1 MPTTALDKSVVEDIE
16 ESILSQGELSKQAI
30 LETWELDDTGYR
42 DLREQL
48 LRRGAVASGPKK
60 SGGLVAKRKRGQT
73 PSEDVARPIL
83 SEAWE
88 VEVVTYLMYLFQHA
102 DLEKL
107 LGNLVYTVR
116 QSRLAMTGQD
126 RRGSKQELATA
137 LVLQHGIDLLANEHI
152 RGAVAKACKIKSPQ
166 RWHPGGRTATGFVAK
181 AGMPTILAGLPRDDT
196 APPYEYLEGRFT
208 LRPLEDFQKEVSEE
222 MTSVIKSSGER
233 AIVSLPTG
241 AGKTRVAVES
251 IRDWLTERYDPV
263 SMVVSRGA
271 VLWLAHTEEL
281 CEQAY
286 ACFKQVWE
294 ASTHVA
300 PLLLVRF
307 WGRYTHDLERH
318 RNALEKVLHWPCV
331 LVSTPQRIVNLL
343 TSDSK
348 QAQTVVEDLRASLGA
363 LLVDEAHRAAAP
375 SYKRI
380 IEELVSQEVPVVGLT
395 ATPFR
400 MEYDEDDHD
409 AGTIELRDLFRTL
422 IEPRKLGDSIR
433 DELQRRGIL
442 AGPRFD
448 TVETQIAMKMP
459 AIDNPDEPS
468 SEDLERIDRALKI
481 RADKPKRRIA
491 ILEHIVPIA
500 RDPDNSILYFGP
512 SVGDAEC
519 MAYLLRER
527 GIKAAVVSA
536 GTRAVTRRNLI
547 EQFRQ
552 HSLSVLCNCEVLTT
566 GFDAPKVT
574 HVVMARPTVSQVLYE
589 QMVGRGLRG
598 PIFGGT
604 ETCVILD
611 CQDKFRGEVRP
622 KLGYTRFR
630 EVWSGRTTSPDT

>member
-1 MPTTALDKSVVEDIE
+1 MLEKSIVEDVE

-30 LETWELDDTGYR
+30 LEAWELDDAEYR
-42 DLREQL
+42 DLRDRL
-48 LRRGAVASGPKK
+48 VRRGAVASGPRKA
-60 SGGLVAKRKRGQT
+60 GGLVAKRRRGQT
-73 PSEDVARPIL
+73 PSEDVTRPIL
-83 SEAWE
+83 SEKWE

-102 DLEKL
+102 ELEKL

-116 QSRLAMTGQD
+116 QSRLAMTGED

-137 LVLQHGIDLLANEHI
+137 LVLQHGIDLLANEEI
-152 RGAVAKACKIKSPQ
+152 RAAVAKACKIKGPQ
-166 RWHPGGRTATGFVAK
+166 RWHPGGRRATEFVAK
-181 AGMPTILAGLPRDDT
+181 AGLPAILAGLPRDDT

-208 LRPLEDFQKEVSEE
+208 LRALEDFQKEVSEQ
-222 MTSVIKSSGER
+222 MTSVIRSSGDR

-241 AGKTRVAVES
+241 AGKTRVAVGS
-251 IRDWLTERYDPV
+251 IRDWLTVRYDPV
-263 SMVVSRGA
+263 TMVVSKGA

-300 PLLLVRF
+300 PFLLVRF

-318 RNALEKVLHWPCV
+318 RDALEKVLHSPCV
-331 LVSTPQRIVNLL
+331 LISTPQRIVNLL
-343 TSDSK
+343 KSNSP
-348 QAQTVVEDLRASLGA
+348 QAQPVVDDLRKSLGT
-363 LLVDEAHRAAAP
+363 LVIDEAHRAAAP
-375 SYKRI
+375 SYGKI
-380 IEELVSQEVPVVGLT
+380 LDGLLPEDVPVVGLT

-400 MEYDEDDHD
+400 MEYNERDQD
-409 AGTIELRDLFRTL
+409 AGTSELRNLFRTL
-422 IEPRKLGDSIR
+422 IEPRKTLGDSIR
-433 DELQRRGIL
+433 EELQRRGIL
-442 AGPRFD
+442 AGPQFR
-448 TVETQIAMKMP
+448 TIETNIAMRMP
-459 AIDNPDEPS
+459 SIENPDDPS

-491 ILEHIVPIA
+491 ILEHVVAIA
-500 RDPDNSILYFGP
+500 SDRASSILYFGP

-527 GIKAAVVSA
+527 GIRAAVVSA
-536 GTRAVTRRNLI
+536 RTRGVTRRNLI

-552 HSLSVLCNCEVLTT
+552 NKLSVLCNCEVLTT
-566 GFDAPKVT
+566 GFDAPRVT

-598 PIFGGT
+598 PMFGGT
-604 ETCVILD
+604 KTCVILD
-611 CQDKFRGEVRP
+611 CEDSFRGEVRP
-622 KLGYTRFR
+622 QLGYTRFR
-630 EVWSGRTTSPDT
+630 KVWAKLPVSSR

>member
-1 MPTTALDKSVVEDIE
+1 MLEKSTVEDVE

-30 LETWELDDTGYR
+30 LEAWELDDAEYR
-42 DLREQL
+42 DLRDRL
-48 LRRGAVASGPKK
+48 IRRGAVASGPGKA
-60 SGGLVAKRKRGQT
+60 GGLVAKKKRGQT
-73 PSEDVARPIL
+73 PREDVTRPIL
-83 SEAWE
+83 SEKWE

-102 DLEKL
+102 ALEKL

-116 QSRLAMTGQD
+116 QSRLAMTGED

-137 LVLQHGIDLLANEHI
+137 LVLQHGIDLLANEEI
-152 RGAVAKACKIKSPQ
+152 RAAVAKACKIKGPQ
-166 RWHPGGRTATGFVAK
+166 RWHPGGRTATEFVAK
-181 AGMPTILAGLPRDDT
+181 ARLPAILAGLPRDDT
-196 APPYEYLEGRFT
+196 APPYEYLEGRFM
-208 LRPLEDFQKEVSEE
+208 LRALEDFQKEVSEQ
-222 MTSVIKSSGER
+222 MTSVIRSSGER

-263 SMVVSRGA
+263 TMVVSKGA

-286 ACFKQVWE
+286 SCFKQVWE

-307 WGRYTHDLERH
+307 WGRYTQDLERH
-318 RNALEKVLHWPCV
+318 RDALGKLLHSPCV
-331 LVSTPQRIVNLL
+331 LISTPQRIVNLL
-343 TSDSK
+343 KSNSP
-348 QAQTVVEDLRASLGA
+348 QAQAVVDDIRKSLGT
-363 LLVDEAHRAAAP
+363 LVVDEAHRAAAP
-375 SYKRI
+375 SYGKI
-380 IEELVSQEVPVVGLT
+380 FDELLPKEVPVVGLT

-400 MEYDEDDHD
+400 MEYNERDQD
-409 AGTIELRDLFRTL
+409 AGTSELRNLFRTL
-422 IEPRKLGDSIR
+422 IESTKTLGDSIR

-442 AGPRFD
+442 AGPQFR
-448 TVETQIAMKMP
+448 TIETNIAMRMP
-459 AIDNPDEPS
+459 SIENPDDPS

-491 ILEHIVPIA
+491 ILEHIVAIA
-500 RDPDNSILYFGP
+500 SDPSSSVLYFGP

-536 GTRAVTRRNLI
+536 RTRDVTRRNLI

-552 HSLSVLCNCEVLTT
+552 NKLSVLCNCEVLTT
-566 GFDAPKVT
+566 GFDAPRVS

-598 PIFGGT
+598 PVFGGT
-604 ETCVILD
+604 KTCVILD
-611 CQDKFRGEVRP
+611 CEDSFRGEVRP
-622 KLGYTRFR
+622 QLGYTRFR
-630 EVWSGRTTSPDT
+630 KVWAT